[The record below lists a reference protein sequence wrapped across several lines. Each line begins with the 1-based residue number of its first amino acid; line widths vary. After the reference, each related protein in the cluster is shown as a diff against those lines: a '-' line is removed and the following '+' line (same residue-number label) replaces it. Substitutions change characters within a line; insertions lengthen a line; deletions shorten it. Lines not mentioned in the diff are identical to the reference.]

1 MQRVVFATALAGIA
15 AVAVCGTLL
24 AAPSAPLPV
33 AATSDNRPI
42 VQAHN
47 LPESH
52 YPYYWLIIIIVIGPG
67 TVIAGTTI

>member
-42 VQAHN
+42 VQAYYYH
-47 LPESH
+47 H
-52 YPYYWLIIIIVIGPG
+52 QYYPYYSHGHYYHRRGWSGNHWHYY
-67 TVIAGTTI
+67 